1 MSVKTEG
8 KHTGQFLI
16 SEAAGTR
23 SRDEV
28 TVTVPANTTYGA
40 GYVLGKLSAT
50 GKHVPYD
57 NAGSDGSESA
67 AAILYEEAVNDT
79 DASVDLK
86 KTVINCDAE
95 VHKDDLQW
103 DDEDNDST
111 AGITDLLALGIKV
124 RE

>member
-16 SEAAGTR
+16 SEAPGTR
-23 SRDEV
+23 SRDSV
-28 TVTVPANTTYGA
+28 TVTVPANTVYGP

-50 GKHVPYD
+50 GKHVAYD

-67 AAILYEEAVNDT
+67 AAILYEEARNDT
-79 DASVDLK
+79 DSGVDLQR
-86 KTVINCDAE
+86 TVINCDAE
-95 VHKDDLQW
+95 VRKDDLQW
-103 DDEDNDST
+103 DDKDNDST

>member
-1 MSVKTEG
+1 MTVKTEG

-23 SRDEV
+23 SRDSV
-28 TVTVPANTTYGA
+28 KVTVPANTTYVA

-67 AAILYEEAVNDT
+67 AAILFDDAVNDT
-79 DASVDLK
+79 DASVDLQR
-86 KTVINCDAE
+86 TVINCDAE
-95 VHKDDLQW
+95 VRKDDLQW